1 MSLGIWLPPGTLL
14 RLGSTLAETL
24 GSFAEVAVT
33 KDFPAGVREVLCV
46 LEGSGPLPPE
56 THTGG

>member
-1 MSLGIWLPPGTLL
+1 M
-14 RLGSTLAETL
+14 AETL